1 MAHSQLNVHHWS
13 GKKFEKRIELV
24 GAPFDQIYAVNYP
37 QLSWYAHSGLTGII
51 NLEKES
57 FRAMAGVAFTVAA
70 ECYMAILG
78 AIVSE
83 FKINKANDKIEN
95 MMTLA
100 KMLPFT
106 DGALQASELRRALL
120 G

>member
-1 MAHSQLNVHHWS
+1 
-13 GKKFEKRIELV
+13 
-24 GAPFDQIYAVNYP
+24 
-37 QLSWYAHSGLTGII
+37 
-51 NLEKES
+51 
-57 FRAMAGVAFTVAA
+57 MAGVAFTVAA

-78 AIVSE
+78 AVISE

>member
-1 MAHSQLNVHHWS
+1 LPSLS
-13 GKKFEKRIELV
+13 PELY
-24 GAPFDQIYAVNYP
+24 I
-37 QLSWYAHSGLTGII
+37 
-51 NLEKES
+51 
-57 FRAMAGVAFTVAA
+57 
-70 ECYMAILG
+70 AILG
-78 AIVSE
+78 AVISE